1 MGETPKMCRGCV
13 GIQDGHFVSELCD
26 WCREAFVKT
35 GERKYFRSR
44 PSVEKKPGC
53 FENALSEPGALT
65 CLSCDVRDECRKK
78 KWAEVEK
85 PQREYREWKGIP

>member
-1 MGETPKMCRGCV
+1 MSRCPQCGHDTYSPFIDKLGRVYPKRARCG
-13 GIQDGHFVSELCD
+13 LCGY
-26 WCREAFVKT
+26 KP
-35 GERKYFRSR
+35 R

-53 FENALSEPGALT
+53 FENALYEPGALA